1 MKALFIGGTGT
12 ISTSIT
18 RLCAQKGWDLTL
30 LNRGHHSDEVPEGV
44 HTMICD
50 VHNETEAAEKLKN
63 RHFDVVADFIAFS
76 VQDVERDI
84 RLFSGKTDQ
93 FFFISSA
100 SAYQKPQCNP
110 VITESTPLC
119 NPYWEYSR
127 NKQACEERLMDAFR
141 KEGFPVTIV
150 RPSHTYCE
158 KGIPL
163 ALHGTLGSWT
173 VVDRIRKGKKIII
186 PGDGTTFWT
195 LTHSRDF
202 AIGFEG
208 LMGNVHAI
216 GQTYHIT
223 GDENLTWNQIHEI
236 IAKAVGQPLKPV
248 YIASE
253 TLAELC
259 DDYRGALLGDKSNSV
274 SFDNSKIKQQVPA
287 FRTRIRFSEG
297 VREAVAFIDA
307 HPELQII
314 DEAFNT
320 WCDEVISQYEKAVS
334 QMPRYSAD

>member
-18 RLCAQKGWDLTL
+18 KLCIQKGWDMTL
-30 LNRGHHSDEVPEGV
+30 LNRGNHADRLPVGA
-44 HTMICD
+44 HTLICD
-50 VHNETEAAEKLKN
+50 VHNEADAAEKLKGMY
-63 RHFDVVADFIAFS
+63 FDVVADFIAFT
-76 VQDVERDI
+76 VEDIQRDI

-100 SAYQKPQCNP
+100 SAYQKPLCNP

-119 NPYWEYSR
+119 NPFWEYSR
-127 NKQACEERLMDAFR
+127 NKQACEEVLMNAFR
-141 KEGFPVTIV
+141 KDGFPVTII

-158 KGIPL
+158 TGIPL

-173 VVDRIRKGKKIII
+173 VVDRIRKGKKVII

-195 LTHSRDF
+195 VTHSRDF
-202 AIGFEG
+202 AVGFEG

-236 IAKAVGQPLKPV
+236 IAKAVGQPLKAV

-259 DDYRGALLGDKSNSV
+259 DDFLGTLIGDKSNSV
-274 SFDNSKIKQQVPA
+274 NFDNSKIKQMVPE
-287 FRTRIRFSEG
+287 FRTTVRFSEG
-297 VREAVAFIDA
+297 VREAIAYIDA
-307 HPELQII
+307 HPELQKI
-314 DEAFNT
+314 DEAFNN
-320 WCDEVISQYEKAVS
+320 WCDEVIERYENAVAK
-334 QMPRYSAD
+334 MPRYRL